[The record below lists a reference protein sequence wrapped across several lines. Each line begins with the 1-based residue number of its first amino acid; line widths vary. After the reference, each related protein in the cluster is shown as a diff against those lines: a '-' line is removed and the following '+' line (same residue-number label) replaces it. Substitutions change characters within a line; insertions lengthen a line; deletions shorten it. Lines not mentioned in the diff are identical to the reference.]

1 MQCYSPQR
9 EGDRVDGWVTKMWE
23 RLLSVSSEVS
33 LNHEYHHSL
42 TLTKPSQWGSR
53 SENTLCCSYNAFC
66 HSICRNCLGLNFDS
80 SFLGQCL
87 KFSGLQHLPY
97 LEYHFQSIKAKMS
110 PYLPAPGLIPWC
122 TCSEKTEDNCM
133 QMKEGPISSG
143 EPPSFWVTAAPSNVR
158 LSDYSWL
165 CHYC

>member
-1 MQCYSPQR
+1 MRCYSPQR
-9 EGDRVDGWVTKMWE
+9 EGVRVDGWVTNMWE
-23 RLLSVSSEVS
+23 RLLSVSSEAS

-53 SENTLCCSYNAFC
+53 SENSMCCSCNVFC
-66 HSICRNCLGLNFDS
+66 HSICRTCLGLNFDS

-87 KFSGLQHLPY
+87 KFSSLQHLIAGIP
-97 LEYHFQSIKAKMS
+97 FQIYQGQNVSL
-110 PYLPAPGLIPWC
+110 YLPAPGLIHWC

-133 QMKEGPISSG
+133 QMNEGPISSG
-143 EPPSFWVTAAPSNVR
+143 ESPSFWVTAAPSNVR